1 MSAYIPTN
9 VISITDGQI
18 FLESDLFF
26 QGVRP
31 AINVGI
37 SVSRVGSNA
46 QTKAMKKVAGRLR
59 VELAQFRALEAFA
72 QFGSDLDQA
81 TLRQLSRGQRL
92 VATLNQGQY
101 DPWPMEEQVAIIWAT
116 TNGYVDDLPVE
127 EVARFN
133 EGLRS
138 TSAGERAVLEAIRSS
153 GDLASETEEALKQDG
168 RGVQAGLPGAAARD
182 RRRGGRLLVRGEP
195 AGHPAADPFRPQH
208 AQDHQGDGARLR
220 RQAAQGAA
228 AHRARCA
235 RSPTRCTT

>member
-1 MSAYIPTN
+1 VSAYIPTN

-72 QFGSDLDQA
+72 QFGSDLDAA
-81 TLRQLSRGQRL
+81 TQRQLARGQRL

-127 EVARFN
+127 EVSRFN
-133 EGLRS
+133 DGLREYLR
-138 TSAGERAVLEAIRSS
+138 GERAVLEAMRSS
-153 GDLASETEEALKQDG
+153 GDLASDTEEALKKTVEEFKQG
-168 RGVQAGLPGAAARD
+168 FQVQQPETVAAA
-182 RRRGGRLLVRGEP
+182 
-195 AGHPAADPFRPQH
+195 AA
-208 AQDHQGDGARLR
+208 
-220 RQAAQGAA
+220 
-228 AHRARCA
+228 
-235 RSPTRCTT
+235 S

>member
-1 MSAYIPTN
+1 
-9 VISITDGQI
+9 
-18 FLESDLFF
+18 
-26 QGVRP
+26 
-31 AINVGI
+31 
-37 SVSRVGSNA
+37 VGSNA

-133 EGLRS
+133 EGLREYLR
-138 TSAGERAVLEAIRSS
+138 GDRAVLEGIRSS
-153 GDLASETEEALKQDG
+153 GDLSSESEEALKKTVEEFKQG
-168 RGVQAGLPGAAARD
+168 FQVHQPETVAAA
-182 RRRGGRLLVRGEP
+182 
-195 AGHPAADPFRPQH
+195 AA
-208 AQDHQGDGARLR
+208 
-220 RQAAQGAA
+220 
-228 AHRARCA
+228 
-235 RSPTRCTT
+235 S